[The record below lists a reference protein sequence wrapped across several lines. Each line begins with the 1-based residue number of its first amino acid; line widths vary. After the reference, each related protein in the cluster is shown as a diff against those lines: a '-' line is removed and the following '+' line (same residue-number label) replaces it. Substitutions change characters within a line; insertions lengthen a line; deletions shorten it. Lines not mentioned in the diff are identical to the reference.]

1 MGYFGRSWE
10 LGKTSWR
17 VLRKDKELMWLPV
30 LGGVASLIIAGIVF
44 GIIVLVSYDPSDGLG
59 ELNVG
64 GGSVL
69 LIILGVIAAAIAV
82 YFFQGALVH
91 GARERLTGGDPTVA
105 SAIRGAWG
113 RIGAIAP
120 WAILALVVGF
130 IINSIQAAARE
141 RAGFLGA
148 IMGSLLDLAWRVMSF
163 LVMPIIIVENVG
175 PFRALGRSKDLLRRT
190 WGENLLAQAGL
201 SIVGFILML
210 PGLLIAIF
218 LGSGPLGLFGVIVGG
233 LLMIFGAVVASALS
247 AVYQTALYEY
257 ATTGESP
264 AEFAEVNL
272 GQSFGHRRDRGNRW
286 GQPGQYRT

>member
-17 VLRKDKELMWLPV
+17 VLRKDKELLWLPV
-30 LGGVASLIIAGIVF
+30 LGGVAALIIAGVVF
-44 GIIVLVSYDPSDGLG
+44 GLIMLVDYDPSVDWNNF
-59 ELNVG
+59 EPS

-69 LIILGVIAAAIAV
+69 LIIVGVIASAIAV
-82 YFFQGALVH
+82 YFFQGALVS

-105 SAIRGAWG
+105 SAIRGA
-113 RIGAIAP
+113 RRRMGAIAL
-120 WAILALVVGF
+120 WAIMALVVGT
-130 IINSIQAAARE
+130 IINIIQAAARD
-141 RAGFLGA
+141 RAGFVGA
-148 IMGSLLDLAWRVMSF
+148 IFGSLLDLAWRVMTF
-163 LVMPIIIVENVG
+163 LVMPIVIAERAG

-190 WGENLLAQAGL
+190 WGENLIAQAGL
-201 SIVGFILML
+201 SIVGFVLML

-218 LGSGPLGLFGVIVGG
+218 LGSGPLGVFGVIVGG
-233 LLMIFGAVVASALS
+233 LLMVFGAVVASALS

-257 ATTGESP
+257 ATTGEAP

-272 GQSFGHRRDRGNRW
+272 GESFGHRGSRW

>member
-44 GIIVLVSYDPSDGLG
+44 GLIVLINYDPAAGLG
-59 ELNVG
+59 DLEIG
-64 GGSVL
+64 GGSTL
-69 LIILGVIAAAIAV
+69 LIILGVIISTIAV

-105 SAIRGAWG
+105 SAVRGAWR

-120 WAILALVVGF
+120 WAIVALVVGT
-130 IINSIQAAARE
+130 IINIIQNAARD
-141 RAGFLGA
+141 RAGIVGA
-148 IMGSLLDLAWRVMSF
+148 ILGGLLDLAWRAMTF
-163 LVMPIIIVENVG
+163 LVMPIIIAEG
-175 PFRALGRSKDLLRRT
+175 AGAFGALGRSKNLLRRT
-190 WGENLLAQAGL
+190 WGENLVAQAGL
-201 SIVGFILML
+201 SIVGFVLML

-218 LGSGPLGLFGVIVGG
+218 LGSGPLGVFGVIVGG

-272 GQSFGHRRDRGNRW
+272 GQSFGERGRGSRW

>member
-17 VLRKDKELMWLPV
+17 VLRKDKELLWLPV
-30 LGGVASLIIAGIVF
+30 LGGLAALIIAGVVF
-44 GIIVLVSYDPSDGLG
+44 LIIALINYDPADGLG
-59 ELNVG
+59 DMEIG

-69 LIILGVIAAAIAV
+69 LIILGVIVAAIGV

-105 SAIRGAWG
+105 SAVRGAWK

-120 WAILALVVGF
+120 WAIVALVVGA
-130 IINSIQAAARE
+130 IINSIQAAARD
-141 RAGFLGA
+141 RAGIVGA
-148 IMGSLLDLAWRVMSF
+148 IMGSLLDLAWRVMTF
-163 LVMPIIIVENVG
+163 LVMPIIIAEGAG
-175 PFRALGRSKDLLRRT
+175 PFRALGRSKNLLSRT
-190 WGENLLAQAGL
+190 WGENLVAQAGL
-201 SIVGFILML
+201 SIVGFVLML
-210 PGLLIAIF
+210 PGLLIAIL
-218 LGSGPLGLFGVIVGG
+218 LGGPLGVFGVIVGG

-264 AEFAEVNL
+264 AEFAEVDL
-272 GQSFGHRRDRGNRW
+272 GRSFGHRDRRSNW
-286 GQPGQYRT
+286 GQPGRYRT

>member
-1 MGYFGRSWE
+1 MGYFARSWE

-17 VLRKDKELMWLPV
+17 VLRKDKELLWLPV
-30 LGGVASLIIAGIVF
+30 LGGVAALIIAGIVYL
-44 GIIVLVSYDPSDGLG
+44 IIALVNYDPAVGLL
-59 ELNVG
+59 EMEVG

-69 LIILGVIAAAIAV
+69 LIILGVIVAAIAV

-120 WAILALVVGF
+120 WAIVALVVGVV
-130 IINSIQAAARE
+130 INTIQAAARD
-141 RAGFLGA
+141 RAGFFGA
-148 IMGSLLDLAWRVMSF
+148 IMGSLLDLAWRAMTF
-163 LVMPIIIVENVG
+163 LVMPIIIAEG
-175 PFRALGRSKDLLRRT
+175 AGAFGAIGRSKNLLRRT
-190 WGENLLAQAGL
+190 WGENLIAQAGL

-218 LGSGPLGLFGVIVGG
+218 LGSGPLGIFGAIVGG

-272 GQSFGHRRDRGNRW
+272 GESFGHRDRGNRW
-286 GQPGQYRT
+286 GQPGRYRT

>member
-1 MGYFGRSWE
+1 MGYFARSWE

-17 VLRKDKELMWLPV
+17 VLRKDKELLWLPV
-30 LGGVASLIIAGIVF
+30 LGGVAALIIAGIVIL
-44 GIIVLVSYDPSDGLG
+44 IIALVNYDPAVGLSDM
-59 ELNVG
+59 EVG

-69 LIILGVIAAAIAV
+69 LIILGVIVAAIAV

-120 WAILALVVGF
+120 WAIVALVVGVV
-130 IINSIQAAARE
+130 INAIQAAARD
-141 RAGFLGA
+141 RAGFFGA
-148 IMGSLLDLAWRVMSF
+148 IMGSLLDLAWRAMTF
-163 LVMPIIIVENVG
+163 LVMPIIIAEG
-175 PFRALGRSKDLLRRT
+175 AGAFGAIGRSKNLLRRT
-190 WGENLLAQAGL
+190 WGENLIAQAGL

-210 PGLLIAIF
+210 PGLLIAIL
-218 LGSGPLGLFGVIVGG
+218 LGGPLGVFGVIVGG

-272 GQSFGHRRDRGNRW
+272 GRSFGHRDRGNRW
-286 GQPGQYRT
+286 GQPGRYRT

>member
-44 GIIVLVSYDPSDGLG
+44 GLIVLINYDPSDGLSD
-59 ELNVG
+59 LQIG
-64 GGSVL
+64 GGSTL
-69 LIILGVIAAAIAV
+69 LIILGVIVAAIAV

-105 SAIRGAWG
+105 SAVRGAWK

-120 WAILALVVGF
+120 WAIVALVVGI
-130 IINSIQAAARE
+130 IINVIQNAARD
-141 RAGFLGA
+141 RAGIVGA
-148 IMGSLLDLAWRVMSF
+148 LFGSLLDLAWRVMTF
-163 LVMPIIIVENVG
+163 LVMPIIIAEGTG
-175 PFRALGRSKDLLRRT
+175 PFGALGRSKNLLRRT
-190 WGENLLAQAGL
+190 WGENLIAQAGL
-201 SIVGFILML
+201 SIVGFVLML

-218 LGSGPLGLFGVIVGG
+218 LGSGPLGVFGVIVGG

-264 AEFAEVNL
+264 AEFAEVDL
-272 GQSFGHRRDRGNRW
+272 GRSFGHRDRRSNW
-286 GQPGQYRT
+286 GQPGRYRT

>member
-17 VLRKDKELMWLPV
+17 VLRKDKELLWLPV
-30 LGGVASLIIAGIVF
+30 LGGVAALIIAGV
-44 GIIVLVSYDPSDGLG
+44 VLLVITLINYDPADGLG
-59 ELNVG
+59 DMEIG

-69 LIILGVIAAAIAV
+69 LIILGVIVAAIAV

-105 SAIRGAWG
+105 SAIRGAWK

-120 WAILALVVGF
+120 WAIVALVVGA
-130 IINSIQAAARE
+130 IINAIQAAARN
-141 RAGFLGA
+141 RAGFAGA
-148 IMGSLLDLAWRVMSF
+148 IMGSLLDLAWRALTF
-163 LVMPIIIVENVG
+163 LVMPVIIAEGTGAFGAI
-175 PFRALGRSKDLLRRT
+175 GRSKNLLRRT
-190 WGENLLAQAGL
+190 WGENLVAQAGL
-201 SIVGFILML
+201 SIVGFVLML

-218 LGSGPLGLFGVIVGG
+218 LGSGPLGVFGVIVGG
-233 LLMIFGAVVASALS
+233 LLIIFGAVVASALS

-272 GQSFGHRRDRGNRW
+272 GQSFGHRSDRGNRW

>member
-17 VLRKDKELMWLPV
+17 VLRKDKELLWLPV
-30 LGGVASLIIAGIVF
+30 LGGVAALIVAGIVF
-44 GIIVLVSYDPSDGLG
+44 GLITLIDYDPS
-59 ELNVG
+59 VG
-64 GGSVL
+64 WGDFEPSGGSVWL
-69 LIILGVIAAAIAV
+69 VILGVVVAAIAV

-105 SAIRGAWG
+105 SAIRGAWK

-130 IINSIQAAARE
+130 IINALQAAARD

-148 IMGSLLDLAWRVMSF
+148 ILGSLLDLAWRVMSF
-163 LVMPIIIVENVG
+163 LVMPIIIAEGAG
-175 PFRALGRSKDLLRRT
+175 PFRALGRSKNLLRRT
-190 WGENLLAQAGL
+190 WGENLIAQAGL

-218 LGSGPLGLFGVIVGG
+218 LGSGALGIFGVILGG
-233 LLMIFGAVVASALS
+233 LLMILGAVVAAALS

-264 AEFAEVNL
+264 AEFAEVGL
-272 GQSFGHRRDRGNRW
+272 SQSFGHRHDRPSRW
-286 GQPGQYRT
+286 GQPGEYRT

>member
-30 LGGVASLIIAGIVF
+30 LGGVASLIVAGIVF
-44 GIIVLVSYDPSDGLG
+44 GIIALVHYDPAAGLG
-59 ELNVG
+59 DMAIG

-69 LIILGVIAAAIAV
+69 LIILGVVVATIAV

-105 SAIRGAWG
+105 SAIRGAWK

-130 IINSIQAAARE
+130 IINTIQAAARD

-148 IMGSLLDLAWRVMSF
+148 ILGSILDLAWRVMTF
-163 LVMPIIIVENVG
+163 LVMPVIIAEGAG

-190 WGENLLAQAGL
+190 WGENLIAQAGL
-201 SIVGFILML
+201 SIVGFILMV
-210 PGLLIAIF
+210 PGLLVAIF
-218 LGSGPLGLFGVIVGG
+218 LGGGALGIFGIILGG
-233 LLMIFGAVVASALS
+233 LLMIFGAVVAAALS

-257 ATTGESP
+257 ATTGQAP
-264 AEFAEVNL
+264 AEFAQVGLRE
-272 GQSFGHRRDRGNRW
+272 SFGRRSDRGSRW
-286 GQPGQYRT
+286 GQPGEYRT

>member
-17 VLRKDKELMWLPV
+17 VLRKDKELLWLPV
-30 LGGVASLIIAGIVF
+30 LGGVAALIIAGIVF
-44 GIIVLVSYDPSDGLG
+44 LIIALVSYDPADGLG
-59 ELNVG
+59 DMEVG

-69 LIILGVIAAAIAV
+69 LIMLGAIVAAIAV

-105 SAIRGAWG
+105 SAIRGAWK

-120 WAILALVVGF
+120 WAIVALVVGL
-130 IINSIQAAARE
+130 IINAIQQAARD
-141 RAGFLGA
+141 RAGFAGALLG
-148 IMGSLLDLAWRVMSF
+148 GLLDLAWRAMTF
-163 LVMPIIIVENVG
+163 LVMPIIIAEG
-175 PFRALGRSKDLLRRT
+175 AGAFAAIGRSKNLLRRT
-190 WGENLLAQAGL
+190 WGENLVAQAGL

-218 LGSGPLGLFGVIVGG
+218 LGSGPLGVFGVIVGG

-272 GQSFGHRRDRGNRW
+272 GRSFERRSDRGNRW

>member
-1 MGYFGRSWE
+1 MGYFARSWE

-30 LGGVASLIIAGIVF
+30 LGGVASLIIAGLVF
-44 GIIVLVSYDPSDGLG
+44 LVIALVNYDPADGLG
-59 ELNVG
+59 DMEVG

-105 SAIRGAWG
+105 SAVRGAWK

-120 WAILALVVGF
+120 WAIVALVVGV
-130 IINSIQAAARE
+130 IINSIQQAARD
-141 RAGFLGA
+141 RAGFAGALLG
-148 IMGSLLDLAWRVMSF
+148 GLLDLAWRALTF
-163 LVMPIIIVENVG
+163 LVMPVIIAEGAGAFAAI
-175 PFRALGRSKDLLRRT
+175 GRSKNLLRRT
-190 WGENLLAQAGL
+190 WGENLVAQAGL

-218 LGSGPLGLFGVIVGG
+218 LGSGPLGVFGAIVGG

-272 GQSFGHRRDRGNRW
+272 GQSFGQRSDRGSRW
-286 GQPGQYRT
+286 GQPGRYRT

>member
-1 MGYFGRSWE
+1 MGYFARSWE

-30 LGGVASLIIAGIVF
+30 LGGVAALIVAGIVF
-44 GIIVLVSYDPSDGLG
+44 GLIVLINYDPADGLSD
-59 ELNVG
+59 LQIG

-69 LIILGVIAAAIAV
+69 LIILGVIVAAIAV

-105 SAIRGAWG
+105 SAVRGAWG

-130 IINSIQAAARE
+130 IINTIQAAARD
-141 RAGFLGA
+141 RAGFVGA
-148 IMGSLLDLAWRVMSF
+148 IMGSLLDLAWRVMTF
-163 LVMPIIIVENVG
+163 LVMPIIIAEGAG
-175 PFRALGRSKDLLRRT
+175 PFRALGRSKNLLRRT
-190 WGENLLAQAGL
+190 WGENLIAQAGL
-201 SIVGFILML
+201 SIVGFVLML

-218 LGSGPLGLFGVIVGG
+218 LGSGPLGVAGVIVGG
-233 LLMIFGAVVASALS
+233 LLMIFGSVVAAALS

-264 AEFAEVNL
+264 AEFAEVDL
-272 GQSFGHRRDRGNRW
+272 GRSFGHRDRGSNW
-286 GQPGQYRT
+286 GQPGRYRT

>member
-17 VLRKDKELMWLPV
+17 VLRKDKELLWLPV
-30 LGGVASLIIAGIVF
+30 LGGLAALVIAAAVF
-44 GIIVLVSYDPSDGLG
+44 GLIVLIDYDPAQGWGDFDPGT
-59 ELNVG
+59 
-64 GGSVL
+64 GSRWLMVA
-69 LIILGVIAAAIAV
+69 GVVVAAIAV

-105 SAIRGAWG
+105 SAIRGA
-113 RIGAIAP
+113 RHRLGAIAP
-120 WAILALVVGF
+120 WAILALVVGTV
-130 IINSIQAAARE
+130 INVIQAAARD
-141 RAGFLGA
+141 RAGFLGSLL
-148 IMGSLLDLAWRVMSF
+148 GGLLDLAWRVLAF
-163 LVMPIIIVENVG
+163 LVMPVIIAEGGG

-190 WGENLLAQAGL
+190 WGENLIAQAGL
-201 SIVGFILML
+201 SIVGFVLML
-210 PGLLIAIF
+210 PGLLIAVF
-218 LGSGPLGLFGVIVGG
+218 LGQGSLGIFGVIVGG

-264 AEFAEVNL
+264 DEFAKVDL
-272 GQSFGHRRDRGNRW
+272 GQSFGHRGSRW

>member
-1 MGYFGRSWE
+1 MGYLGRSWE

-17 VLRKDKELMWLPV
+17 VLRKDKELLWLPV
-30 LGGVASLIIAGIVF
+30 LGGLAALIIAGIVF
-44 GIIVLVSYDPSDGLG
+44 LIVALVNYDPAGGLSDM
-59 ELNVG
+59 EVG

-69 LIILGVIAAAIAV
+69 LMFLGVLASTIAV

-120 WAILALVVGF
+120 WAILALIVGI
-130 IINSIQAAARE
+130 IINSIQAAARD

-148 IMGSLLDLAWRVMSF
+148 LLGGLLDLAWRVMSF
-163 LVMPIIIVENVG
+163 LVMPIIIAERAG

-190 WGENLLAQAGL
+190 WGENLVAQAGL
-201 SIVGFILML
+201 SIVGIVLML
-210 PGLLIAIF
+210 PGLLIAIL
-218 LGSGPLGLFGVIVGG
+218 LGSGPLGAFGVIVGG
-233 LLMIFGAVVASALS
+233 LLIVLGAVVASALS

-257 ATTGESP
+257 ATTGEAP
-264 AEFAEVNL
+264 AEFAEVSL
-272 GQSFGHRRDRGNRW
+272 GDSFGHREDRRSRW

>member
-17 VLRKDKELMWLPV
+17 VLRKDKELLWLPV
-30 LGGVASLIIAGIVF
+30 LGGVAALIIAGIVF
-44 GIIVLVSYDPSDGLG
+44 GLIALTDDDPSTGWDDF
-59 ELNVG
+59 EVSG
-64 GGSVL
+64 GAVWL
-69 LIILGVIAAAIAV
+69 VILGAIVSEIAV

-105 SAIRGAWG
+105 SAIRGAWK

-120 WAILALVVGF
+120 WAIVALVVGL
-130 IINSIQAAARE
+130 IINSIQAAARD
-141 RAGFLGA
+141 RAGIFGA
-148 IMGSLLDLAWRVMSF
+148 IMGSLLDLAWRALTF
-163 LVMPIIIVENVG
+163 LVMPVIIAEGTGAFGAI
-175 PFRALGRSKDLLRRT
+175 GRSKNLLRRT
-190 WGENLLAQAGL
+190 WGENLVAQAGL

-210 PGLLIAIF
+210 PGLLIAIL
-218 LGSGPLGLFGVIVGG
+218 LGGPLGVFGVIVGG

-272 GQSFGHRRDRGNRW
+272 GQSFGQRSDRGSRW

>member
-1 MGYFGRSWE
+1 MGYFARSWE

-17 VLRKDKELMWLPV
+17 VLRKDKELLWLPV
-30 LGGVASLIIAGIVF
+30 LGGVAALIIAGIVF
-44 GIIVLVSYDPSDGLG
+44 GLITLIDYDPSLG
-59 ELNVG
+59 WGDFEVSA
-64 GGSVL
+64 GSRW
-69 LIILGVIAAAIAV
+69 LIILGVAVSTIAV

-130 IINSIQAAARE
+130 IINTIQAAARD
-141 RAGFLGA
+141 RAGFVGA
-148 IMGSLLDLAWRVMSF
+148 ILGSILDLAWRVMSF
-163 LVMPIIIVENVG
+163 LVMPIIIAEGAG
-175 PFRALGRSKDLLRRT
+175 PFRALGRSKNLLRRT
-190 WGENLLAQAGL
+190 WGENLIAQAGL
-201 SIVGFILML
+201 AIVGFVLML

-218 LGSGPLGLFGVIVGG
+218 LGTGTLGVFGVIVGG

-257 ATTGESP
+257 ATTGEAP

-272 GQSFGHRRDRGNRW
+272 GESFGHRGDRASRW
-286 GQPGQYRT
+286 GQPGEYRT